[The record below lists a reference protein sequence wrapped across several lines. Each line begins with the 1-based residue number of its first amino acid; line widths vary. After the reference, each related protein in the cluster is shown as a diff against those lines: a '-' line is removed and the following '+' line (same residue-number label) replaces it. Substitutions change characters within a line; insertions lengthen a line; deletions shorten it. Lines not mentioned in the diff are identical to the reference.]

1 MAHQRMN
8 IEFVRAGAGS
18 GKTYYLTRLLA
29 ERLSN
34 GAARPAAI
42 MATTFTVKAASELR
56 ERARATLLE
65 QRRLD
70 LAAALGQANIGTV
83 NSVCGRLI
91 QRFGFELGMSPD
103 QTVLTEDE
111 GRRLVSVAVES
122 VQDASDAA
130 SLAQLAERLG
140 QDEAALTAT
149 LHAVMNAA
157 RADNIDP
164 ANLAAMGRS
173 NADAMLACWP
183 RPLGHYDAELKRILA
198 DTEHALRHVQQTGE
212 KTQVLNGAIE
222 KIRGARSALERGG
235 LAWDAWHQLSK
246 LKAGTGQASLL
257 TELHE
262 LTARHPTHHQFH
274 DDVRRYLE
282 TVFDLS
288 SRALR
293 AFAEAKR
300 ELGVIDF
307 TDQEVLFLRALQG
320 SPLVREALAE
330 ELDLVLVDEFQDT
343 NPLQLAIFV
352 ELAKLA
358 KSSVWVGDPKQAIY
372 GFRGTDST
380 LIQQILASVEDWGGT
395 TGTPLSASYR
405 STPALVA
412 LANEVFVPAFH
423 PASCADTALTA
434 VRASLP
440 GQPQLLNWS
449 FVMGPRKRTIS
460 LEALGTAVSE
470 LLARGI
476 QIIDKQTDTARA
488 LRASDIAVLCRKHD
502 HVTAAVDS
510 LSRWGVPAA
519 AQRPGLMGTPEV
531 QLVLACLRRL
541 QDAGD
546 TVSTAMIVGLTESRR
561 PEAWLEDRLSFLAL
575 EQVEEKRA
583 EVPISA
589 WKVSGADAHL
599 LISRLESLR
608 PRLMSLTPREALRLA
623 KAESGVAQ
631 RVQGWSGHE
640 REARVRIANVEAL
653 LALSERYETSCQG
666 ARQPAT
672 VNGLLLWLQGLAE
685 SGGDGRAAAADGA
698 VEVVTFH
705 ASKGLEW
712 PVVIMIGMD
721 HAHRTDLWSVRSRT
735 QGAFDL
741 TAPLANRHIHH
752 WVNPFGSA
760 VQVIEDA
767 QASVTGRLMEQQ
779 ALEENT
785 RLLYVA
791 ITRARDLLVLVGGTK
806 SAEADPPCVWLD
818 AIAATGKLWGPSG
831 QRVMDGQ
838 TVDCEARTWHFDEAL
853 AAQPTLDAQTIHYLP
868 EGRSQV
874 FPRLW
879 FAPSASNGGQY
890 RVEQVEEVGRRIV
903 VHSDTDM
910 TALGSALHACIACAL
925 ADPDRGID
933 NDLVREILLRWGVAA
948 AVSASAAR
956 YQVEAF
962 LAWWRTKWPD
972 GIARAELPIQVP
984 GRDGTVI
991 RGQIDLLIRVGAGHV
1006 LIDHKADPRAVDDG
1020 ERLAQT
1026 HGAQLQA
1033 YAHAVE
1039 SMSGEPVQERWL
1051 FLPVAARAVRIA
1063 SA

>member
-1 MAHQRMN
+1 MAQQLMN
-8 IEFVRAGAGS
+8 VEFVRAGAGS

-34 GAARPAAI
+34 GEARPAAI

-56 ERARATLLE
+56 ARARATLLK

-70 LAAALGQANIGTV
+70 LAAALGQASIGTV

-91 QRFGFELGMSPD
+91 QRFCFELGISPD
-103 QTVLTEDE
+103 QTVLAEDE

-122 VQDASDAA
+122 VQDASAAA

-140 QDEAALTAT
+140 QDEATLTAT

-157 RADNIDP
+157 RANNIDP
-164 ANLAAMGRS
+164 ADLAAMGRS

-183 RPLGHYDAELKRILA
+183 RPLGNYDAELEWTLSA
-198 DTEHALRHVQQTGE
+198 TEHALRQVQQAGE
-212 KTQVLNGAIE
+212 KTNVLNEAIE
-222 KIRGARSALERGG
+222 KIRGARIALARGG

-246 LKAGTGQASLL
+246 LKAGTRQASLL
-257 TELHE
+257 TALHE
-262 LTARHPTHHQFH
+262 LAARHPTHNQFH
-274 DDVRRYLE
+274 EDVRRYLE

-288 SRALR
+288 GRALQ

-300 ELGVIDF
+300 ELGVVDF
-307 TDQEVLFLRALQG
+307 TDQEVLLLRALQN
-320 SPLVREALAE
+320 SALVREALAA

-395 TGTPLSASYR
+395 MGTPLSASYR
-405 STPALVA
+405 STPALVG
-412 LANEVFVPAFH
+412 LANEVFVPAFQ
-423 PASCADTALTA
+423 PAPRTDTALTA

-460 LEALGTAVSE
+460 LDALGTAVSE
-470 LLARGI
+470 LLMRGI
-476 QIIDKQTDTARA
+476 QIIDKQTDAPRV

-502 HVTAAVDS
+502 HVTAAVDA

-519 AQRPGLMGTPEV
+519 AQRPGLMSTPEV

-541 QDAGD
+541 QDSGD
-546 TVSTAMIVGLTESRR
+546 TVSTAMIVGLTGSLQ
-561 PEAWLEDRLSFLAL
+561 PEAWLEDRLSFLAQ
-575 EQVEEKRA
+575 EQA
-583 EVPISA
+583 EVQASD
-589 WKVSGADAHL
+589 WKVSGKDAHP

-608 PRLMSLTPREALRLA
+608 SRLISLTPREALRLA
-623 KAESGVAQ
+623 KSESGVAQ
-631 RVQGWSGHE
+631 LAHGWSGHE

-653 LALSERYETSCQG
+653 LALAEQYETSCQG
-666 ARQPAT
+666 SRQPAT

-685 SGGDGRAAAADGA
+685 TGADGRAAATDGA
-698 VEVVTFH
+698 VEVMTFH

-721 HAHRTDLWSVRSRT
+721 HAHRTDLWNVRSRT
-735 QGAFDL
+735 QGAFDAA
-741 TAPLANRHIHH
+741 APLANRYIHH

-767 QASVTGRLMEQQ
+767 QASVVGELMEEQ

-785 RLLYVA
+785 RLLYVG
-791 ITRARDLLVLVGGTK
+791 ITRARDLLALVGGTK
-806 SAEADPPCVWLD
+806 SAEADPPCDWLD
-818 AIAATGKLWGPSG
+818 AIAATGTLWGPSG

-838 TVDCEARTWHFDEAL
+838 TVACEARTWEFEEAI
-853 AAQPTLDAQTIHYLP
+853 AAPPAPAVQAIHYFP
-868 EGRSQV
+868 AGRSQT

-879 FAPSASNGGQY
+879 FAPSASSGGSY
-890 RVEQVEEVGRRIV
+890 RVDQVEEVGKRIV
-903 VHSDTDM
+903 VQSGTDM
-910 TALGSALHACIACAL
+910 TALGSALHACIACAM
-925 ADPDRGID
+925 ADPDRAID
-933 NDLVREILLRWGVAA
+933 DDQVREILLRWGVAA
-948 AVSASAAR
+948 AVSASATR
-956 YQVEAF
+956 YQIEAC

-972 GIARAELPIQVP
+972 GIARAELPIQVSGP
-984 GRDGTVI
+984 DGTVV
-991 RGQIDLLIRVGAGHV
+991 RGQIDMLIRVGAGHV

>member
-1 MAHQRMN
+1 MAQQPMN
-8 IEFVRAGAGS
+8 VEFVRAGAGS

-29 ERLSN
+29 ERLSS
-34 GAARPAAI
+34 GAAKPAAI

-56 ERARATLLE
+56 ERARATLLK

-70 LAAALGQANIGTV
+70 LAAALGQASIGTV

-91 QRFGFELGMSPD
+91 QRFCFELGISPD

-122 VQDASDAA
+122 VQEAGAAA
-130 SLAQLAERLG
+130 SLVQLAERLG

-157 RADNIDP
+157 RANNIDP
-164 ANLAAMGRS
+164 ADLVAMGRR

-183 RPLGHYDAELKRILA
+183 RPLGHYDAELKETLA
-198 DTEHALRHVQQTGE
+198 ATEHALKQVQQAGE
-212 KTQVLNGAIE
+212 KTKVLNDAIE
-222 KIRGARSALERGG
+222 KIRGTRSALARGG
-235 LAWDAWHQLSK
+235 LAWDVWHQLSK
-246 LKAGTGQASLL
+246 LKAGAGQASLL
-257 TELHE
+257 TALHE
-262 LTARHPTHHQFH
+262 LAARHPTHSQFH

-282 TVFDLS
+282 SAFDLAG
-288 SRALR
+288 RALQ

-300 ELGVIDF
+300 ELGVVDF
-307 TDQEVLFLRALQG
+307 TDQEVLLLRALQD
-320 SPLVREALAE
+320 SSLVRDALAA

-380 LIQQILASVEDWGGT
+380 LIQQILASVESWGGT
-395 TGTPLSASYR
+395 MGTPLSASYR
-405 STPALVA
+405 STPALVG
-412 LANEVFVPAFH
+412 LANEVFVPAFQ
-423 PASCADTALTA
+423 PAPRSDTALTA
-434 VRASLP
+434 VRVPLP

-460 LEALGTAVSE
+460 LDALGTAVSE

-476 QIIDKQTDTARA
+476 QIIDKQTGEPRG

-502 HVTAAVDS
+502 HVTAAVDA

-546 TVSTAMIVGLTESRR
+546 TVSTAMIVGLTGSLR
-561 PEAWLEDRLSFLAL
+561 PEAWLEDRLSFLAQ
-575 EQVEEKRA
+575 EQA
-583 EVPISA
+583 EIQASA
-589 WKVSGADAHL
+589 WKVSGTDAHP
-599 LISRLESLR
+599 LITRLESLR
-608 PRLMSLTPREALRLA
+608 SRLMSLTPREALRLA

-631 RVQGWSGHE
+631 RIHGWSGHE

-653 LALSERYETSCQG
+653 LALAEQYETSCHG
-666 ARQPAT
+666 SRQPAT

-685 SGGDGRAAAADGA
+685 SAADGRAEAADGA
-698 VEVVTFH
+698 VGVMTFH

-721 HAHRTDLWSVRSRT
+721 HAHRTDLWSVRSHT
-735 QGAFDL
+735 QGAFDAA
-741 TAPLANRHIHH
+741 APLANRHIHH

-767 QASVTGRLMEQQ
+767 QASVTGKLMEQQ

-791 ITRARDLLVLVGGTK
+791 VTRARDLLVLVGGTK
-806 SAEADPPCVWLD
+806 SAEADPPCQWLD
-818 AIAATGKLWGPSG
+818 AIAATGTLWGPSG

-838 TVDCEARTWHFDEAL
+838 IVDCEAKTWEFDETL
-853 AAQPTLDAQTIHYLP
+853 AAPPAPAAQAIHYFP
-868 EGRSQV
+868 AGRSQA

-879 FAPSASNGGQY
+879 FAPSASSGGQY
-890 RVEQVEEVGRRIV
+890 RVEQVEEVGRRLV
-903 VHSDTDM
+903 VHSATDM

-925 ADPDRGID
+925 ADPDTAID
-933 NDLVREILLRWGVAA
+933 DDQVREILLRWGVAA

-956 YQVEAF
+956 HQVEAF
-962 LAWWRTKWPD
+962 LVWWRTKWPD
-972 GIARAELPIQVP
+972 GIARAELPIQVL
-984 GRDGTVI
+984 GQDGTVV
-991 RGQIDLLIRVGAGHV
+991 RGQIDMLIRVGAGHV

-1039 SMSGEPVQERWL
+1039 SMSGEPVRERWL

-1063 SA
+1063 PA